1 MGINASAGTV
11 VSRPRLYQ
19 TVAVS
24 TITQAEQQDRFPNST
39 ELERLTDFYR
49 GGQLRLQVAQVI
61 SENYENIVS
70 SAAGRIFTGGTAM
83 AYLEKPEDKGQPEA
97 IADMVMTGTGEA
109 SALGTDFVVE
119 AGGGFG
125 FALRDLFGATAVEVP
140 PGFRPID
147 VNRYGV
153 SNMTKSLRDMAWFLR
168 YITYAIVAGD
178 PSILANNTRSLREI
192 IEEACSTESTL
203 VALRVMK
210 QTAGNLFKDA
220 PDAKAVSDQYF
231 DVALTEFDA
240 PTLSNQIRQRKAST
254 GVKLQGLQLP
264 EIYNAAAE
272 QVLKFTM
279 KPGMTEEEKQ
289 SVIKA
294 TYRQVFERDVRRAY
308 GTKVGDLESKVKN
321 GEISVKEF
329 VRRLG
334 KSPAY
339 RKEFY
344 EPFVNSRVVELAF
357 RHFLGRAPET
367 TEEFSAYF
375 EIVTKGGLNSL
386 VDALVDSAE
395 YGDYFGEETVPY
407 LRKLGVEA
415 QTSANWGAKFSLYN
429 FAAPRRKVPQ
439 FITLFSDYKGPLPD
453 QHAYGNGN
461 DGLEIQF
468 GAIFPKD
475 TVNLNDRPAL
485 INKNVQRLLVAS
497 GIRPEFQSAA
507 TDGPTFRSSGLAPT
521 VIRLGDIPSRRSTS
535 IGNRAGATGSE
546 SSTQQVLRA
555 CYVRVYGFEPYSGQ
569 RLETWE
575 NKLENGNIT
584 VREFVRQLAKSKL
597 YRDKY
602 WAPLYVVKAIEYLH
616 RHLLGRPT
624 KGREE
629 MNPLFDIA
637 SKDGFY
643 AVVDAIVD
651 SKEYE
656 QVFGEDTVPYERYVT
671 PRGLALRNMRL
682 GSTAQNTT
690 MMVPQGSP
698 TASPLPAA
706 KKSFIRR

>member
-24 TITQAEQQDRFPNST
+24 TISQAEQQDRFPNST

-61 SENYENIVS
+61 SENYESIVS

-83 AYLEKPEDKGQPEA
+83 AYLEKPEDGALPEA
-97 IADMVMTGTGEA
+97 VANMVQTGSGDAT
-109 SALGTDFVVE
+109 ALGTDFVVSS
-119 AGGGFG
+119 GGGFG
-125 FALRDLFGATAVEVP
+125 FALRDLFGATAVQVP

-192 IEEACSTESTL
+192 IEEACSTDSTL

-210 QTAGNLFKDA
+210 QTAASLFKDA
-220 PDAKAVSDQYF
+220 PDALAVSNQYF
-231 DVALTEFDA
+231 DVALSEFDA
-240 PTLSNQIRQRKAST
+240 PTPSNQIRQRKANT

-272 QVLKFTM
+272 QVLKFSM
-279 KPGMTEEEKQ
+279 KRGMTEQEKQ
-289 SVIKA
+289 SVIKS

-308 GTKVGDLESKVKN
+308 GTSISDLESKVKN

-375 EIVTKGGLNSL
+375 DIVTKKGLAAL
-386 VDALVDSAE
+386 VDAIIDSAE

-415 QTSANWGAKFSLYN
+415 QTSANWGAKFNLYN
-429 FAAPRRKVPQ
+429 FSAPRRKVPQ
-439 FITLFSDYKGPLPD
+439 FITLFSDYSGPLPD
-453 QHAYGNGN
+453 QHAYGKGN

-475 TVNLNDRPAL
+475 TINPSDRPAL
-485 INKNVQRLLVAS
+485 INKDVQRLLVSS
-497 GIRPEFQSAA
+497 GIRPEFSNAA
-507 TDGPTFRSSGLAPT
+507 TDGPTYRTSRLAPT
-521 VIRLGDIPSRRSTS
+521 VIRLNDIPSKRSFA
-535 IGNRAGATGSE
+535 IGNRAGATGTE
-546 SSTQQVLRA
+546 ASTQQVLRA

-569 RLETWE
+569 RLDVWE
-575 NKLENGNIT
+575 NKLENGDIT
-584 VREFVRQLAKSKL
+584 VREFVRQLTKSKL
-597 YRDKY
+597 FRDKY
-602 WAPLYVVKAIEYLH
+602 WSTLYVVKAIEYMH
-616 RHLLGRPT
+616 RKLLGRPT
-624 KGREE
+624 KGRQEI
-629 MNPLFDIA
+629 NAYFDIA

-643 AVVDAIVD
+643 AVVDAMVD

-656 QVFGEDTVPYERYVT
+656 TVFGDDTVPYERYVT
-671 PRGLALRNMRL
+671 PGGLALRNMRL
-682 GSTAQNTT
+682 GSTAQSNTL
-690 MMVPQGSP
+690 MVPQGSP
-698 TASPLPAA
+698 TASPMPAA
-706 KKSFIRR
+706 KKSFSRK

>member
-24 TITQAEQQDRFPNST
+24 TISQAEQQDRFPNST

-61 SENYENIVS
+61 SENYESIVS

-83 AYLEKPEDKGQPEA
+83 AFLEKPEETAPPAA
-97 IADMVMTGTGEA
+97 IADRVMTGSEDAT
-109 SALGTDFVVE
+109 ALGTDFVVSS
-119 AGGGFG
+119 GGGFG
-125 FALRDLFGATAVEVP
+125 FAVRDLFGATAVQVP

-153 SNMTKSLRDMAWFLR
+153 DNMTKSLRDMAWFLR
-168 YITYAIVAGD
+168 YITYAIAAGD
-178 PSILANNTRSLREI
+178 PSILAVNTRSLREI
-192 IEEACSTESTL
+192 IEEACSTDSVL

-210 QTAGNLFKDA
+210 QSAANLFKEA
-220 PDAKAVSDQYF
+220 PDALAISNQYF

-240 PTLSNQIRQRKAST
+240 PTRSNQIRQRKAST

-272 QVLKFTM
+272 QMLKFSM
-279 KPGMTEEEKQ
+279 KPGMSEEEKQ

-294 TYRQVFERDVRRAY
+294 AYRQVFERDVRRAY
-308 GTKVGDLESKVKN
+308 GTSVGDLESKVKN
-321 GEISVKEF
+321 GELSVKEF

-375 EIVTKGGLNSL
+375 EIVTRSGLNAL
-386 VDALVDSAE
+386 IDALVDSAE

-407 LRKLGVEA
+407 LRMLGVEA
-415 QTSANWGAKFSLYN
+415 QTSANWGAKFNLYN
-429 FAAPRRKVPQ
+429 FSAPRRKVPQ

-453 QHAYGNGN
+453 QHAYGKGN

-475 TVNLNDRPAL
+475 TIDLNDRPAL
-485 INKNVQRLLVAS
+485 INKDVQRLLVSS
-497 GIRPEFQSAA
+497 GIRPEFQDAA
-507 TDGPTFRSSGLAPT
+507 TDGPTFRTSGLAPT
-521 VIRLGDIPSRRSTS
+521 VIRLNDIPSKRSFS
-535 IGNRAGATGSE
+535 IGNKAGATGTE
-546 SSTQQVLRA
+546 SAAQQVLRA

-575 NKLENGNIT
+575 NRLRNGEIP

-597 YRDKY
+597 FRDKY
-602 WAPLYVVKAIEYLH
+602 WSPLYVVKAIEYLH
-616 RHLLGRPT
+616 RKLLGRPT
-624 KGREE
+624 KGRQEI
-629 MNPLFDIA
+629 NALFDIA

-651 SKEYE
+651 SKEYA

-671 PRGLALRNMRL
+671 PGGLALRNMRL
-682 GSTAQNTT
+682 GSTAQSTT
-690 MMVPQGSP
+690 QMVPQGSP
-698 TASPLPAA
+698 VASPLPKA
-706 KKSFIRR
+706 KKSFAR